1 LQLSKQERVTGFVY
15 DKGFMSSSVTVSWLI
30 VMTKIVRVGVTFPP
44 ELLKDLDEIIDDIG
58 YESRSK
64 AIQDAVTSFVTEQKL
79 LKKEKGKKAGVLV
92 MVYDHDVKGLEDDL
106 IEAQHHH
113 RNVINSVLHVHL
125 SEQECLEAVAVKGD
139 AEDIR
144 KLAQELATRKGVKQV
159 RSTIVSS

>member
-1 LQLSKQERVTGFVY
+1 
-15 DKGFMSSSVTVSWLI
+15 MS
-30 VMTKIVRVGVTFPP
+30 KIVRVGVTFPP
-44 ELLKDLDEIIDDIG
+44 ELLKDLDKITEEMG

-64 AIQDAVTSFVTEQKL
+64 AIQDAVSSFITDQRLLHEQ
-79 LKKEKGKKAGVLV
+79 KGKKAGVLV

-106 IEAQHHH
+106 IESQHHH
-113 RNVINSVLHVHL
+113 RDVINSVLHVHL
-125 SEQECLEAVAVKGD
+125 SDRECLEAVAVKGE

>member
-1 LQLSKQERVTGFVY
+1 
-15 DKGFMSSSVTVSWLI
+15 
-30 VMTKIVRVGVTFPP
+30 MTKIVRVGVTFPP
-44 ELLKDLDEIIDDIG
+44 ELLKNLDKVTEEMG

-64 AIQDAVTSFVTEQKL
+64 AIQDAVSSFITDQRLLHEQN
-79 LKKEKGKKAGVLV
+79 GRKAGVLV

-106 IEAQHHH
+106 IESQHHH
-113 RNVINSVLHVHL
+113 RDVINSVLHVHL
-125 SEQECLEAVAVKGD
+125 SDIECLEAIAVKGE

>member
-1 LQLSKQERVTGFVY
+1 
-15 DKGFMSSSVTVSWLI
+15 MS
-30 VMTKIVRVGVTFPP
+30 KIVRVGVTFPP
-44 ELLKDLDEIIDDIG
+44 GLLKELDKIIDEMG

-64 AIQDAVTSFVTEQKL
+64 AIQDAVSSFITDQRLLNEQ
-79 LKKEKGKKAGVLV
+79 KGKKAGVLV

-106 IEAQHHH
+106 IESQHHH
-113 RNVINSVLHVHL
+113 RKVINSVLHVHL
-125 SEQECLEAVAVKGD
+125 SDKECLEAVAVKGE

>member
-1 LQLSKQERVTGFVY
+1 M
-15 DKGFMSSSVTVSWLI
+15 D
-30 VMTKIVRVGVTFPP
+30 KIVRVGVTFPP
-44 ELLKDLDEIIDDIG
+44 ELLKELDETIEEMG

-79 LKKEKGKKAGVLV
+79 LHKQKGKKAGVLV
-92 MVYDHDVKGLEDDL
+92 MVYDHDVKGLEDEL

-125 SEQECLEAVAVKGD
+125 SDKECLEAVAVKGD

-159 RSTIVSS
+159 RSTIVSP

>member
-1 LQLSKQERVTGFVY
+1 
-15 DKGFMSSSVTVSWLI
+15 MS
-30 VMTKIVRVGVTFPP
+30 KIVRVGVTFPP
-44 ELLKDLDEIIDDIG
+44 KLLKDLDETIEEMG

-64 AIQDAVTSFVTEQKL
+64 AIQDAVTSFVTEQRL
-79 LKKEKGKKAGVLV
+79 LRKQKGKKAGVLV
-92 MVYDHDVKGLEDDL
+92 MVYDHDVKGLEDEL

-125 SEQECLEAVAVKGD
+125 SDKECLEAVAVNGD

>member
-1 LQLSKQERVTGFVY
+1 V
-15 DKGFMSSSVTVSWLI
+15 
-30 VMTKIVRVGVTFPP
+30 TKIVRVGVTFPP
-44 ELLKDLDEIIDDIG
+44 ELLKDLDKITEEMG

-64 AIQDAVTSFVTEQKL
+64 AIQDAVSAFITDQRLLHEQ
-79 LKKEKGKKAGVLV
+79 KGKKAGVLV

-106 IEAQHHH
+106 IESQHHH
-113 RNVINSVLHVHL
+113 RDVINSVLHVHL
-125 SEQECLEAVAVKGD
+125 SDRECLEAVAVKGE

>member
-1 LQLSKQERVTGFVY
+1 
-15 DKGFMSSSVTVSWLI
+15 
-30 VMTKIVRVGVTFPP
+30 MTKIVRVGVTFPP
-44 ELLKDLDEIIDDIG
+44 ELLKELDETIDEMG

-64 AIQDAVTSFVTEQKL
+64 AIQDAVSSFITEQRVLRKQ
-79 LKKEKGKKAGVLV
+79 KGKKAGVLV

-106 IEAQHHH
+106 IESQHHH

-125 SEQECLEAVAVKGD
+125 SDKECLEAVAVKGD

-159 RSTIVSS
+159 RSTIVSP

>member
-1 LQLSKQERVTGFVY
+1 
-15 DKGFMSSSVTVSWLI
+15 MS
-30 VMTKIVRVGVTFPP
+30 KIVRVGVTFPP
-44 ELLKDLDEIIDDIG
+44 ELLKDLDKITEEMG

-64 AIQDAVTSFVTEQKL
+64 AIQDAVSSFITDQRLIHEQ
-79 LKKEKGKKAGVLV
+79 KGKKAGVLV

-106 IEAQHHH
+106 IESQHHH
-113 RNVINSVLHVHL
+113 RDVINSVLHVHL
-125 SEQECLEAVAVKGD
+125 SDKECLEAVAVKGE